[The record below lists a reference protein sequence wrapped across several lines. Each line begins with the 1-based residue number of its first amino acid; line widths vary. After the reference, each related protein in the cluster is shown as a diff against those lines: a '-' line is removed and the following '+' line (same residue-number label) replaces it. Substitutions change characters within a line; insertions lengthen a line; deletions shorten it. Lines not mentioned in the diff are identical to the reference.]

1 MNMQIQL
8 TVSVIIV
15 NYNSGSYALDCIRSL
30 NKQRD
35 VNLEIIVVDNASKD
49 DSLKLFAASLPDNV
63 LLIKSPENLG
73 FGRANNLAASRAS
86 GEFLLL
92 LNPDTVINDA
102 YAIKNLR
109 DTLLH
114 NPKIGLL
121 APAVDEPRKNKQV
134 LPRYCYPASNQ
145 LQHTKNLKGLPGK
158 IAWVLGACMLIKR
171 SVYNQINGFDED
183 YFLYGEDV
191 DICLRLRFA
200 GYEIA
205 YTDDVR
211 IMHISGPS
219 EIGADTLGKWLRK
232 RRGIYLFY
240 VKHYNA
246 RDVLHIARKAI
257 LKSKCYLLVLR
268 LKTLFSDKSAPVFL
282 DKKHRLQ
289 ATILVAEE
297 TIAALNN
304 IKT

>member
-1 MNMQIQL
+1 MQIKPNL
-8 TVSVIIV
+8 SVIIV
-15 NYNSGSYALDCIRSL
+15 NYNSATYALDCISSL
-30 NKQRD
+30 GKQQD

-49 DSLKLFAASLPDNV
+49 DSLELFAVNLPDHV

-86 GEFLLL
+86 GDFLLL
-92 LNPDTVINDA
+92 LNPDTKIDDP
-102 YAIKNLR
+102 YAIKKLLSTQLR
-109 DTLLH
+109 H
-114 NPKIGLL
+114 PKMGLL

-134 LPRYCYPASNQ
+134 LPRYRYPSANQ
-145 LQHTKNLKGLPGK
+145 LRYTENLKGLPGK

-171 SVYNQINGFDED
+171 SVYNEIHGFDED

-191 DICLRLRFA
+191 DICLRLRLA
-200 GYEIA
+200 GYEIG

-211 IMHISGPS
+211 IMHVSGAS
-219 EIGADTLGKWLRK
+219 EIGADTLDKWLRK

-240 VKHYNA
+240 LKHYGV

-257 LKSKCYLLVLR
+257 LKSKCYLLALR
-268 LKTLFSDKSAPVFL
+268 LKALFSDKNSPVFL

-289 ATILVAEE
+289 ATILVAKE
-297 TIAALNN
+297 TITILNN
-304 IKT
+304 NKA